1 MVWLPG
7 VFILQDYIHGP
18 SGIPVYHQDDIRFLT
33 AQCDSGKLEATHFP
47 TGNLGGSIPER
58 TFTNLD
64 FPERWELPFGG
75 PGRVRSLWIIILDL
89 FFVKHSL
96 FTSTKTGT
104 TSSWWKDRTSTTEM
118 RAKPTNTTHMGIVF
132 ATMLG
137 WLRDP
142 FKGQMALHLAVIFS
156 SKAMAPMST
165 LAMSTITKPAPLT
178 KAVTGRVC

>member
-1 MVWLPG
+1 MRDDWGVLHHRNETHRTLRWNLHYQSQKGALDPIGPFSINKKMPSFFNESNLSKMVWLPG

-104 TSSWWKDRTSTTEM
+104 NILLVERQNQHDWNAGE
-118 RAKPTNTTHMGIVF
+118 AH
-132 ATMLG
+132 
-137 WLRDP
+137 
-142 FKGQMALHLAVIFS
+142 
-156 SKAMAPMST
+156 
-165 LAMSTITKPAPLT
+165 
-178 KAVTGRVC
+178 